1 MNGWGVTKLPTRLRR
16 VDPQDSHMHSEGTPS
31 FATTA
36 GSKRVK
42 GISKWCD
49 DTVVS
54 IPDIESFKKKLI
66 EHGMR

>member
-1 MNGWGVTKLPTRLRR
+1 MNGWGVTNLPTHLRR
-16 VDPQDSHMHSEGTPS
+16 VDPQDTPS
-31 FATTA
+31 FSTNAA
-36 GSKRVK
+36 SKRFK

>member
-1 MNGWGVTKLPTRLRR
+1 
-16 VDPQDSHMHSEGTPS
+16 MHSEGTPS

-36 GSKRVK
+36 GSKRFK
-42 GISKWCD
+42 GISKWFD
-49 DTVVS
+49 DTVVW